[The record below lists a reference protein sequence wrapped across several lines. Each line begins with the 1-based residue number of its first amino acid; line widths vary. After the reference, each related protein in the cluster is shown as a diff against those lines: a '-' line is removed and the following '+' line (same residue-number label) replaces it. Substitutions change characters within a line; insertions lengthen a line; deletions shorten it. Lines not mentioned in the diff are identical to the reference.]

1 MLTPFGGQPVGMI
14 ERWYRRVVGLVVGL
28 DGPIHPRSKV
38 VLISLTL
45 APNRGFVSRMPVA
58 VHAHHFIHRVGPERS
73 GFKLRKPFLHA
84 GRIELIASPQLIL
97 NVIPARGTHL

>member
-1 MLTPFGGQPVGMI
+1 MV

-38 VLISLTL
+38 VLISLTP
-45 APNRGFVSRMPVA
+45 APNRGFVSHMPVA

-73 GFKLRKPFLHA
+73 GFKLGKPFLHA
-84 GRIELIASPQLIL
+84 GRIELIASTP
-97 NVIPARGTHL
+97 PAPVGMCEIAETVVDHI